1 MPRLQVDTIDMP
13 TQRIDPYEALACGV
27 IKQAIN
33 DVIFYKHNKSNNK
46 YNRRSAKYDYDTAM
60 AFMETEK
67 LDNFLNLFQMN
78 LKPDYVRAKFHEVTK

>member
-33 DVIFYKHNKSNNK
+33 DVIFYKHNKITSPR
-46 YNRRSAKYDYDTAM
+46 NRMLAKMDYDSAM
-60 AFMETEK
+60 EFMDTSR
-67 LDNFLNLFQMN
+67 LDSFLNLFQMN